1 LFIGKDIFDRRKLK
15 KIFVFFLVAMITMT
29 LVSVG
34 CSSSDHEASNRA
46 ANEVGAIW
54 GVDHGEQNLDHDV
67 KGGVGGSWTES
78 HRMMAVMIL
87 SGAGM
92 NTDFEAYDEV
102 FLVDVATKDGS
113 NTARVVVVEKDG
125 IKETIIPQ
133 AIKDQGTI
141 K

>member
-1 LFIGKDIFDRRKLK
+1 MRKTFIIILMA
-15 KIFVFFLVAMITMT
+15 IITMS
-29 LVSVG
+29 LVLVG
-34 CSSSDHEASNRA
+34 CTSSDYEASNKA
-46 ANEVGAIW
+46 ANEVGKIW

-125 IKETIIPQ
+125 RRDTIIPQ

>member
-1 LFIGKDIFDRRKLK
+1 MRKTFIIILMA
-15 KIFVFFLVAMITMT
+15 IITMS
-29 LVSVG
+29 LVLVG
-34 CSSSDHEASNRA
+34 CTSSDHKASNEA

-54 GVDHGEQNLDHDV
+54 GVDYGEQNLDHDV
-67 KGGVGGSWTES
+67 KDGVGGSWTES

-102 FLVDVATKDGS
+102 FLIEVATKDGS

-125 IKETIIPQ
+125 KQETIIPQ